1 MPHKNGTRVCNH
13 KQLECIEDSVT
24 YWYLNVRKIVSFVL
38 SSAQVFC
45 SLFQEL
51 AQEVKKTT
59 NEKHQFMDDMDAINS
74 EDAARNISVD
84 FYDDDP
90 LAQSNSIDFDEDI
103 ENSSEHGMDEYAD
116 SGDSAGTYQ
125 SCNCLPSCTS
135 IHYDAEISQSAL
147 NLMQYFKANN
157 IFDDKDDE

>member
-1 MPHKNGTRVCNH
+1 M
-13 KQLECIEDSVT
+13 
-24 YWYLNVRKIVSFVL
+24 
-38 SSAQVFC
+38 
-45 SLFQEL
+45 
-51 AQEVKKTT
+51 KKTT

-90 LAQSNSIDFDEDI
+90 LVQSNSIDFDEDI